1 MAADSIAVSHPEVHS
16 DTSATVA
23 RETPTDGGA
32 LSVADG
38 DIVIEKEH
46 AFAAGQHLE
55 NGKAGDLS
63 PEHRDYLLARHG
75 TLDLEPLPSMDP
87 ADPLNW
93 PSWKKNVNLILISFH
108 AMTTTFIAAGIVPA
122 YEMLSIDLGIS
133 ITGASYLTSI
143 QIIVL
148 GVSPLFWKPISNR
161 FGRRPIWLISTIG
174 SLVCNVG
181 CAKSHTYATQIITRI
196 LVSFF
201 ISPAIALSSVVVTET
216 FFARERGQKMGVWT
230 LMVTLG
236 PPVGPFI
243 MGFVAY
249 HTDSWVWI
257 YWIYAIINGVQFIL
271 YFFFSPETLYVHN
284 SSVAAEKSLFRR
296 EYLNFGKIGPN
307 PLSLRDFFTPI
318 ALFTYPNILIPTI
331 AYSLIFGFCSVFLVV
346 EIPSIFTP
354 RFGLN
359 PQEIGLQYIGLIIG
373 SVLGEQLGGRGSDWW
388 MSRKARKLGTSR
400 HVEPEY
406 RIWISYVGFAT
417 VICGLVVYCIQ
428 LDKLQ
433 AYNVTPIIGV
443 AIATFG
449 NQIITTVLVTYTVDS
464 HHEHAAS
471 IGVFINLVR
480 STWGF
485 IGPFWFPDMVANCG
499 LKGTAGLMAGIVFIF
514 TVLPTVFVQ
523 WKGKK
528 LREWKAKR

>member
-1 MAADSIAVSHPEVHS
+1 
-16 DTSATVA
+16 
-23 RETPTDGGA
+23 
-32 LSVADG
+32 
-38 DIVIEKEH
+38 
-46 AFAAGQHLE
+46 
-55 NGKAGDLS
+55 
-63 PEHRDYLLARHG
+63 
-75 TLDLEPLPSMDP
+75 MDP

-93 PSWKKNVNLILISFH
+93 PTWKKNVNLILIAFH
-108 AMTTTFIAAGIVPA
+108 AMITTFVAAGIVPA
-122 YEMLSIDLGIS
+122 YEMLSEELGVS
-133 ITGASYLTSI
+133 ITSISYLTSI

-161 FGRRPIWLISTIG
+161 FGRRPIWLISTIL

-196 LVSFF
+196 LEAFF
-201 ISPAIALSSVVVTET
+201 ISPAIAISSAVVTET

-236 PPVGPFI
+236 PPVGPFL

-249 HTDSWVWI
+249 HLDSWEWI
-257 YWIYAIINGVQFIL
+257 YWIFAITNGVQFIL
-271 YFFFSPETLYVHN
+271 YFFLSPETLYVRK
-284 SSVAAEKSLFRR
+284 SPKSLDTEKTQSAFRR
-296 EYLNFGKIGPN
+296 EYLNFGRIGPN
-307 PLSLRDFFTPI
+307 PLSLRDFWTTI
-318 ALFTYPNILIPTI
+318 SLFAYPNILIPTI
-331 AYSLIFGFCSVFLVV
+331 TYSLVFGFCSVFLVV

-354 RFGLN
+354 RFHFN
-359 PQEIGLQYIGLIIG
+359 PQQIGLQFIGMIVG

-388 MSRKARKLGTSR
+388 MSRRAAKLRGSR

-406 RIWISYVGFAT
+406 RIWLSYGGFAA
-417 VICGLVVYCIQ
+417 VICGLVVYCVQ
-428 LDKLQ
+428 VDNLK

-443 AIATFG
+443 AIAAFG

-485 IGPFWFPDMVANCG
+485 IGPFWFPDMITNCG
-499 LKGTAGLMAGIVFIF
+499 LKGAAGVMVGIVFIF
-514 TVLPTVFVQ
+514 SVLPTVYIQ
-523 WKGKK
+523 WKGKS
-528 LREWKAKR
+528 LREKRADR